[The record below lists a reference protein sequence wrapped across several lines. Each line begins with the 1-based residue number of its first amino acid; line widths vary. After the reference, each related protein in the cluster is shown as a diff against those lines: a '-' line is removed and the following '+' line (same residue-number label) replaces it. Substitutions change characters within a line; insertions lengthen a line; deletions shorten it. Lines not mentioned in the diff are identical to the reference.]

1 MMILRDDIN
10 GQLKNSYGMQEV
22 YFINKLLLTMLCQ
35 RKDVESNKLSEIN
48 EWTYLKNIG
57 RKKKKKRKIFLEWLP
72 KMLKHIVSKRHSM
85 VIILGYSQLSVTH
98 LREAL
103 ACLLRKRELSIV

>member
-22 YFINKLLLTMLCQ
+22 YSINKLLLIMLCQ
-35 RKDVESNKLSEIN
+35 RKDVESNKISEIN

-57 RKKKKKRKIFLEWLP
+57 RKNEKRKKKERFSLNGCP
-72 KMLKHIVSKRHSM
+72 K
-85 VIILGYSQLSVTH
+85 
-98 LREAL
+98 
-103 ACLLRKRELSIV
+103 C

>member
-10 GQLKNSYGMQEV
+10 GQLKNSYGMQEL
-22 YFINKLLLTMLCQ
+22 YSINKLFLTMLCQ

-57 RKKKKKRKIFLEWLP
+57 RKNEKKEKKKKDFP
-72 KMLKHIVSKRHSM
+72 
-85 VIILGYSQLSVTH
+85 
-98 LREAL
+98 
-103 ACLLRKRELSIV
+103 

>member
-22 YFINKLLLTMLCQ
+22 YSINKLLLTMLCQ

-57 RKKKKKRKIFLEWLP
+57 RKKKKKERFSLNGCP
-72 KMLKHIVSKRHSM
+72 K
-85 VIILGYSQLSVTH
+85 
-98 LREAL
+98 
-103 ACLLRKRELSIV
+103 C